1 MDNLEVL
8 IIEDEKEITEF
19 LKLELTHEGYIV
31 NTVDNGSLGLNEALS
46 HKYNL
51 IILDIALPGI
61 NGIEV
66 CRRIRKNST
75 IPIIMLTAKDSL
87 IDKVIGLDSGANDY
101 ITKPFFIEELLARIR
116 AVLRNTFTS
125 NSENDILTIG
135 DIIIS
140 ISSRQV
146 TRNNEEIA
154 LSKKEFNLLEYLAKN
169 LNIVLTRDQILETIW
184 GYSYE
189 GETNVVDVYVK
200 HLREKIEAPG
210 SSKIIH
216 TVRGVGY
223 VARI

>member
-8 IIEDEKEITEF
+8 IIEDEKEIAEF

-31 NTVDNGSLGLNEALS
+31 NSIYDGTTGLAEALS
-46 HKYNL
+46 HEYNL
-51 IILDIALPGI
+51 IILDISLPGI

-66 CRRIRKNST
+66 CRRIRKNSN

-116 AVLRNTFTS
+116 AVLRNTTDKP
-125 NSENDILTIG
+125 ENDTLTI
-135 DIIIS
+135 DNITIS

-146 TRNNEEIA
+146 TRNNEIIP
-154 LSKKEFNLLEYLAKN
+154 LSKKEFNLLEYLVKN

-200 HLREKIEAPG
+200 HLREKIETPD
-210 SSKIIH
+210 SPKIIH

-223 VARI
+223 AARVQ